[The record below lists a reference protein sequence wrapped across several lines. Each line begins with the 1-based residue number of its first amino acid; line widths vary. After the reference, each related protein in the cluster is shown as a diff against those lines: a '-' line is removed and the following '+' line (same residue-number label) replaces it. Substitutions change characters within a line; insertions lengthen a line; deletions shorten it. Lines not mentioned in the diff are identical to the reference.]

1 MPTRTPEERA
11 ASRAETRRRAR
22 LAARGELSADDEVTA
37 EPEPTR
43 ERVGLFERFFPAAP
57 PLPNRV
63 DPLAKFDRTG
73 PLRPLRERIHLLRHN
88 PLAWMLPSLTCFVG
102 YYLSETNRGNTLGLA
117 GMFLTFGSLIAAGW
131 FGWQR
136 PALFGTITALIAF
149 ALVWGIVIATVTER
163 AGDPTAL
170 GSPLELAGLLL
181 LQGVIQGGLGF
192 LGGWYGGYLRRRQAQ
207 VSADTRRAS
216 AGRRRG

>member
-22 LAARGELSADDEVTA
+22 LAARGELTADEEVTA
-37 EPEPTR
+37 DPEPAG
-43 ERVGLFERFFPAAP
+43 ERGGLFNRLFPAAP

-73 PLRPLRERIHLLRHN
+73 PLRPLRERIYLLRRN
-88 PLAWMLPSLTCFVG
+88 PLAWMLPSLICFVG
-102 YYLSETNRGNTLGLA
+102 YYLSETNRGNTLGLV

-131 FGWQR
+131 YGWQR

-149 ALVWGIVIATVTER
+149 VMVWGIFLATVAER
-163 AGDPTAL
+163 AGDPTL
-170 GSPLELAGLLL
+170 GSPLELTGLLL
-181 LQGVIQGGLGF
+181 LQAVIQGGLGF

-207 VSADTRRAS
+207 VSAQARRAS